1 MSEEASL
8 FRPGGI
14 SYVRIPAP
22 DPDALAAFYVKV
34 FGWSIREHGESRG
47 FTDRSGHVIG
57 HFVSDQS
64 PTADHGIRPYIYVE
78 SVADTIAQALGSGA
92 SVATEPYPE
101 GNLTI
106 ATVRDP
112 AGNTI
117 GIWEQSRITEET

>member
-1 MSEEASL
+1 MSEQPSV

-22 DPDALAAFYVKV
+22 DPDELAAFYAKV
-34 FGWSIREHGESRG
+34 FGWSIRKHGKSPA

-57 HFVSDQS
+57 HFVSDQTA
-64 PTADHGIRPYIYVE
+64 TADHGIRPYIYVK
-78 SVADTIAQALGSGA
+78 SVVDTIEQALKSGA

-106 ATVRDP
+106 ATLRDP

>member
-1 MSEEASL
+1 MSEQPSV

-22 DPDALAAFYVKV
+22 DPDELAAFYAKV
-34 FGWSIREHGESRG
+34 FGWSIRRHGDSPA

-57 HFVSDQS
+57 HFVRDQS

-78 SVADTIAQALGSGA
+78 SVVDTIDQALKSGA

-101 GNLTI
+101 GNLTV
-106 ATVRDP
+106 ATLRDP
-112 AGNTI
+112 AGNTV

>member
-1 MSEEASL
+1 MTEDPSV

-14 SYVRIPAP
+14 SYVRIAAP
-22 DPDALAAFYVKV
+22 DPGKLAAFYAKV
-34 FGWSIREHGESRG
+34 FGWSIRDHGKSPA

-57 HFVSDQS
+57 HFVSDQT
-64 PTADHGIRPYIYVE
+64 PTADHGIRPYIYVD
-78 SVADTIAQALGSGA
+78 SVSDTIERALENGA
-92 SVATEPYPE
+92 TVATEPYPE

-106 ATVRDP
+106 ATLRDP